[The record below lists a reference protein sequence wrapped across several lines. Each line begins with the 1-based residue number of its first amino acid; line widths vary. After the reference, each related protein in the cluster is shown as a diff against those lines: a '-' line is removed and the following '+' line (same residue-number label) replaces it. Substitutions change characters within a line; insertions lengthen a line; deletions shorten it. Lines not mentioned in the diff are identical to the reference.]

1 MKLNFNVFGQAKAE
15 QGTKSV
21 IVYDGYNGNK
31 YWVRVLYYDTRFDN
45 SPIPS
50 CCKPMSICSSRESAE
65 KLVNRFFKTF

>member
-31 YWVRVLYYDTRFDN
+31 YWVRVLYYDTRFDD

-65 KLVNRFFKTF
+65 KLVNRFFKNF